1 VVDVLITKHN
11 FNTMPKMDGTGPLG
25 QGPMTGYCIGPCCG
39 GMRMGTSGLGLGF
52 RWKQQF
58 RSSKNQLQVLE
69 EEKQMLINEL
79 EAINGEIENL
89 KKSNQ

>member
-1 VVDVLITKHN
+1 
-11 FNTMPKMDGTGPLG
+11 
-25 QGPMTGYCIGPCCG
+25 
-39 GMRMGTSGLGLGF
+39 MGTSGLGLGF